1 MSAHRP
7 RTRSCTG
14 AAEDV
19 LLGAILRGPAL
30 RVVDDERDHTVG
42 RKYSIRP
49 SSDALKPAMSPAIMA
64 TWRRSTRSRG
74 TEVLSDRMRE
84 PISSRVNR
92 KCTEDVH
99 NFDHL

>member
-1 MSAHRP
+1 MRP
-7 RTRSCTG
+7 CAG
-14 AAEDV
+14 ATEDV

-49 SSDALKPAMSPAIMA
+49 SSDALKPAMSPAMMA
-64 TWRRSTRSRG
+64 TWRRPTRSSD

-84 PISSRVNR
+84 PIGSRVNR
-92 KCTEDVH
+92 KVH
-99 NFDHL
+99 RRCAQLRPSISAAL